1 MTRIAVDAM
10 GGDFAPSEVVL
21 GAIDAAKEGHD
32 VILVGDP
39 DAITPILDSVGY
51 DVDVAAARQVIDMT
65 DDPSTALR
73 EKKDSSVHVA
83 ARLVAQGEAVGL
95 VSAGSTGAVMAA
107 SALIIGRLPGVQRP
121 AIASIFPGGKVVL
134 DVGANLNCRAE
145 HYVQFAVM
153 GAALAATVLHLD
165 VPKVGLVN
173 IGEEPSKGREAEQ
186 AAFAVLEAQDRV
198 AFVGNVEGRDIGSD
212 RVDVLVTDGFTGN
225 VLLKT
230 AEGAARM
237 TLKVVLEAIGA
248 PEYSDAFASL
258 GVPLNDATERL
269 NPETVGGAHL
279 LGTKGV
285 VVIAHGSSSRT
296 AIANAVAVADEGAK
310 DGLVELIERGIGG
323 L

>member
-21 GAIDAAKEGHD
+21 GAIDAAKGGHD

-39 DAITPILDSVGY
+39 AAITPIVDSVGS
-51 DVDVAAARQVIDMT
+51 DVEIAPALEVIDMH

-73 EKKDSSVHVA
+73 DKKDSSVHVA
-83 ARLVAQGEAVGL
+83 CRLVASGEAVGL

-107 SALIIGRLPGVQRP
+107 AALIVGRLPGVQRP

-134 DVGANLNCRAE
+134 DVGANLNCRPE
-145 HYVQFAVM
+145 NYVQFAIM
-153 GAALAATVLHLD
+153 GAALSATVLHN
-165 VPKVGLVN
+165 PHPRVGLVN
-173 IGEEPSKGREAEQ
+173 IGEEPSKGRDAER
-186 AAFAVLEAQDRV
+186 AAFAMLQEQDRV
-198 AFVGNVEGRDIGSD
+198 DFVGNVEGRDIGTD
-212 RVDVLVTDGFTGN
+212 HVDVLVTDGFTGN

-237 TLKVVLEAIGA
+237 AVSVLLGEIDHPSYEDAVAALATPLGA
-248 PEYSDAFASL
+248 
-258 GVPLNDATERL
+258 VTTQL

-285 VVIAHGSSSRT
+285 VVIAHGSSSRR
-296 AIANAVAVADEGAK
+296 AITNAIAVADEGAK